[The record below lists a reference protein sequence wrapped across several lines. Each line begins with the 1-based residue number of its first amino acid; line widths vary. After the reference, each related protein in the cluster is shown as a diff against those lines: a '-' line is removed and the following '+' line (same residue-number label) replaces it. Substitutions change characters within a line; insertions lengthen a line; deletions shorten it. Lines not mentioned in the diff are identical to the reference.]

1 VKHIVSLSILLAAP
15 GTALN
20 ADWKI
25 VTRTGDTSIVE
36 YFKGALVRA
45 DSLPAFTSVSDFDHR
60 RNVNWRN
67 DLRQYVVVEWSPE
80 PQRDSSSGPV
90 ITIEENTTDTGERKQ
105 FFGRT
110 ARHLVTHMT
119 RSDGPDTLIDG
130 WYVDARGL
138 PQLRASGNAVA
149 VLTSGVGGQKP
160 VVPRIEVKQTGPVP
174 IGLPVR
180 VKTIVTMVLP
190 GGSHQTTETLSEVT
204 ELLESTLPDKL
215 FQPPEGYQRVESFPN
230 TPVRGNNQAPQSFR
244 EMLEAHWQMI
254 KDWFGGKT
262 DK

>member
-1 VKHIVSLSILLAAP
+1 MKHIVSLSILMAAP

-45 DSLPAFTSVSDFDHR
+45 DSPPAFTSVSDFDHR

-90 ITIEENTTDTGERKQ
+90 ITIEKNTTDTGERKQ

-130 WYVDARGL
+130 WYVDAPGL

-149 VLTSGVGGQKP
+149 VLTAGVGGQK
-160 VVPRIEVKQTGPVP
+160 PVP

-180 VKTIVTMVLP
+180 VKTTVIMIPP
-190 GGSHQTTETLSEVT
+190 GGSHKTIETVSEVT
-204 ELLESTLPDKL
+204 ELLEVALPDKL
-215 FQPPEGYQRVESFPN
+215 FRPPEGYQRVEGFPN

-244 EMLEAHWQMI
+244 EMLETHWQMI